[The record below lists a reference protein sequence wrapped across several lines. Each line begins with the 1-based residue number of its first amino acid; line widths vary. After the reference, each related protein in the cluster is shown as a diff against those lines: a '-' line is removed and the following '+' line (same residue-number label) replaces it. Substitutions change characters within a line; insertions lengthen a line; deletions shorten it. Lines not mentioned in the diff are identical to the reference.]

1 MKTSFLKLF
10 IALLMGF
17 GGKLGAQELSSMF
30 THYSIDDGLSQNTVM
45 SMAQDSK
52 GVMWLA
58 TWNGLNRF
66 DGTRFYTYRVQW
78 GNPSGMTNS
87 RIDFIRLDAADRI
100 WGLTYSRHGCFFNP
114 LTEEFARVPA
124 EGEAGSD
131 AAIVGLQVLRDAVWL
146 LAEGGG
152 AARAVVK
159 QATGTPES
167 TWFPAE
173 LLGRV
178 SGVVADAQGNE
189 WIYGEKGLFRFS
201 AASPMQQPEQIPLP
215 PSAGSGQSGAGA
227 NGQHFLTALLDGDYL
242 YLGNACGQVWRY
254 DGRDLKPLQLA
265 GADSPVICLG
275 PLSDGRL
282 LAVTARHGLF
292 LCPTVEN
299 GQQAAAFPQAQ
310 AIPLPQAQAAAE
322 VYDAYVDAAD
332 EVWLD
337 QHIPGQLLH
346 YSTARGTWRTEQM
359 EVEPTSTDRSRP
371 AFHAHEDIRGTL
383 WIHPHGGGFARYD
396 RAKERLVP
404 FHNSMS
410 AAADGEWRFSNKIHS
425 SFSDAQGNLWLCT
438 HSKGLEKVTF
448 RPRHFSLLVPEP
460 RPYESLSNEVRAL
473 FEDSRGQVW
482 AGTKDDRLRL
492 YDRTRRFLGYL
503 TADGRISRQGEPMRG
518 NVYALAEDSSHNLWI
533 ATKGDGLVKAEPQGE
548 GRYRLTHFRHDEADP
563 YSLSNDNVYSVYE
576 DVKGRIWVATYD
588 GGVNYLITTPEGRP
602 RFIHAYNEL
611 KQYPIE
617 RCSKARFVTGDRQGR
632 IWIGTTLG
640 ALVAPV
646 AFDEPQSL
654 RFTPIYNKVKDEHSL
669 SNNDVH
675 WILPT
680 RTDTVYLATF
690 GGGLN
695 RLLTL
700 TPEGEATLRS
710 YGTAQGLASDVVLS
724 IREDRS
730 GHLWMSTES
739 GVSRFDPRTESFINY
754 SGQEMAPHARFS
766 EAASEFTSW
775 GRMLFG
781 TSSGIC
787 SFNPD
792 STLRSS
798 YVPHIVLSRLT
809 VAGRD
814 VQPSPRS
821 FLPVAADGLKEL
833 VLTHRDNLF
842 SLHYAALDFNDPDR
856 IQYAYMLEGL
866 DKGWNYVAGSRTA
879 IYTNVPKGHY
889 RFKVRS
895 TNADGVWVDNE
906 RVLPI
911 EILPSFWETSLAYFL
926 YVLFILLFIVTAVYI
941 LFTIYRLKHEV
952 VVEQQVSDMKLRFFT
967 DISHELRTPLTLIA
981 GPVEHVLQHSQL
993 PDDAR
998 HQLEVVGRNTNRML
1012 RLINQIL
1019 DFRKIQNKKMKL
1031 QVQRIEVVEFA
1042 HRLMENYQA
1051 VAEERGIDFRFETSA
1066 PQIYLYADADKLE
1079 KIIFNLLSNAFKYTP
1094 DGKQIRLFVGAKEE
1108 RVLIGVADQ
1117 GIGFDES
1124 KKRSIFLRFENLVDR
1139 KLFQQSTGIGL
1150 SLVKELVEM
1159 HGAEIEVESRP
1170 GEGSCFTVNFQAG
1183 KEHFAPGTE
1192 FLQDDASAA
1201 LLTMHPDEAGVEQAN
1216 EEQPTLLVVEDN
1228 SELRLFLHTLFSGS
1242 YRMVEAANGL
1252 EGLEKALQVQ
1262 PDLIISDVMMPEM
1275 DGIEML
1281 RRLRADVATSHLPV
1295 VLLTAKTSIESQ
1307 IEGLEYGADA
1317 YVTKP
1322 FSATFLKARV
1332 KNLLSGRKLLQAA
1345 LLTRLMPASNQQ
1357 SPMGGEQCVGVSE
1370 SVAEGTA
1377 SGASGIPSAAEAP
1390 VEAPL
1395 SPHDQKFLDKLV
1407 ALMEKNMDNGELLV
1421 DDLVQEMAVSRSV
1434 FFKKL
1439 KTLTG
1444 LAPVEFIKEVRINRA
1459 IELIKTGEYS
1469 MTQVAYMVG
1478 INDPRYFSKCFK
1490 AKMGMTP
1497 TEFRDR
1503 LKQQG

>member
-1 MKTSFLKLF
+1 
-10 IALLMGF
+10 
-17 GGKLGAQELSSMF
+17 MF
-30 THYSIDDGLSQNTVM
+30 THYSLDDGLSQHTVM
-45 SMAQDSK
+45 SMDQDSK

-78 GNPSGMTNS
+78 GNPSGLTNS
-87 RIDFIRLDAADRI
+87 RIDFIKLDEADRI
-100 WGLTYSRHGCFFNP
+100 WGATYSRHGCFFNP
-114 LTEEFARVPA
+114 LTEEFSRVPA
-124 EGEAGSD
+124 EGEAGAD
-131 AAIVGLQVLRDAVWL
+131 ASIVKVEVLPHATWL
-146 LAEGGG
+146 LADEGG
-152 AARAVVK
+152 AVRAVVVEE
-159 QATGTPES
+159 TGSPQT
-167 TWFPAE
+167 TWWPDT

-178 SGVVADAQGNE
+178 EGVVADDQGNE
-189 WIYGEKGLFRFS
+189 WVYGEKGLFRFS
-201 AASPMQQPEQIPLP
+201 SDSPLQQPDYIGSNQPADSNRPEMH
-215 PSAGSGQSGAGA
+215 SACH
-227 NGQHFLTALLDGDYL
+227 HFRTALVCGDSL
-242 YLGNACGQVWRY
+242 FLGNAYGQVWRY
-254 DGRDLKPLQLA
+254 DGHTLQSLQLK
-265 GADSPVICLG
+265 GADSPIICID

-282 LAVTARHGLF
+282 LIVTARHGLYIC
-292 LCPTVEN
+292 CPDEGTQCAVS
-299 GQQAAAFPQAQ
+299 
-310 AIPLPQAQAAAE
+310 LPAGLAAAE
-322 VYDAYVDAAD
+322 VFDAYVDASD

-337 QHIPGQLLH
+337 QHIPGQLMH
-346 YSTARGTWRTEQM
+346 YITASGIWRTEQM
-359 EVEPTSTDRSRP
+359 DVEPTSTDRSRP
-371 AFHAHEDIRGTL
+371 AFHAHEDVRGTL
-383 WIHPHGGGFARYD
+383 WIHPYGGGFARYD
-396 RAKERLVP
+396 RTAGRLRP
-404 FHNSMS
+404 FYNSMS
-410 AAADGEWRFSNKIHS
+410 TADGQWRFSNKIHS
-425 SFSDAQGNLWLCT
+425 SFSDVQGNLWLCT

-448 RPRHFSLLVPEP
+448 RPRHFSLIVPEP

-482 AGTKDDRLRL
+482 AGTKDDCLRL
-492 YDRTRRFLGYL
+492 YNRNRHFLGYL
-503 TADGRISRQGEPMRG
+503 TADGRVSSQGKPMHG
-518 NVYALAEDSSHNLWI
+518 NVYALTEDRNHNLWI

-548 GRYRLTHFRHDEADP
+548 GHYRLTHYRHSESDP

-576 DVKGRIWVATYD
+576 DSKGRIWVATYD

-602 RFIHAYNEL
+602 RFIHAYNDL
-611 KQYPIE
+611 KQYPID
-617 RCSKARFVTGDRQGR
+617 RCSKARFVTGDHQGR

-640 ALVAPV
+640 ALVASE
-646 AFDEPQSL
+646 AFDEPESL
-654 RFTPIYNKVKDEHSL
+654 RFVPIYNKVHDTQSL

-680 RTDTVYLATF
+680 RTDTIYMATF

-700 TPEGEATLRS
+700 SPEGEATFRS

-730 GHLWMSTES
+730 GCLWMSTES
-739 GVSRFDPRTESFINY
+739 GVSRFDTKSETFINY
-754 SGQEMAPHARFS
+754 SKQEMAPHARFS

-792 STLRSS
+792 STLRSD
-798 YVPHIVLSRLT
+798 YVPHIVLSRLRIE
-809 VAGRD
+809 GRD
-814 VQPSPRS
+814 VQPSPRTL
-821 FLPVAADGLKEL
+821 LPVAADGLKEL
-833 VLTHRDNLF
+833 VLTHRDNVF
-842 SLHYAALDFNDPDR
+842 SLQYAALDFNDPQR
-856 IQYAYMLEGL
+856 IQYAYMLEGF
-866 DKGWNYVAGSRTA
+866 DKTWNYVAGSRTA
-879 IYTNVPKGHY
+879 IYTNVPKGRY
-889 RFKVRS
+889 LFKVRS

-911 EILPSFWETSLAYFL
+911 EVLPSFWETPLAYFL

-952 VVEQQVSDMKLRFFT
+952 LVEQQVSDMKLRFFT
-967 DISHELRTPLTLIA
+967 DISHELRTTLTLIA
-981 GPVEHVLQHSQL
+981 GPVEHVLKNSNL